1 MIQTNCIWHYKDVF
15 FISINLLDFMLESA
29 LHWNQTRKKNQKA
42 YEGQIPNLQFYVS
55 NFIENSFA

>member
-1 MIQTNCIWHYKDVF
+1 
-15 FISINLLDFMLESA
+15 MLESA